1 MEDLM
6 RLLRRLIQE
15 KTNKNQ
21 QSAHFKLAGEAMPI
35 TDNLCYAKQ
44 NLITIMEHIEKMK

>member
-1 MEDLM
+1 MEGLR
-6 RLLRRLIQE
+6 RLLRKLIQE

-21 QSAHFKLAGEAMPI
+21 QSAHFKLAIGAMPI

-44 NLITIMEHIEKMK
+44 NPIKIMEHIEKMK